1 MRLSTPDSMKYK
13 EQYLQKLKEYQNIS
27 EDDDEAV
34 CEMLDVLDD
43 LWLHL
48 TEEEILEVN
57 EQKSTPLH

>member
-1 MRLSTPDSMKYK
+1 
-13 EQYLQKLKEYQNIS
+13 LQKLKEYQNIS

>member
-1 MRLSTPDSMKYK
+1 MRLSTPDSMNYK

>member
-27 EDDDEAV
+27 GDDEAV